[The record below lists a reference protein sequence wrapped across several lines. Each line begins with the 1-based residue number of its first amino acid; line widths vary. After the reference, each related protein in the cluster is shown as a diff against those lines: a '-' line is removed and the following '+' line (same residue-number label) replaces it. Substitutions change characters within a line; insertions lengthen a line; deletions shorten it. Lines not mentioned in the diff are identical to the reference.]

1 MGWGRMAQFRPN
13 KPTACQE
20 PPTAR
25 AEKLYDPGKSNEALK
40 FLRIHKKSYFHRTFL
55 VTIPMY
61 SSNLPLVVYSR
72 FVRPTY
78 HGFARSEV
86 MDLCVTRRIGRVGQ
100 VEVQWF
106 GRYSKSTLCVEIK
119 AASCL
124 LGSEGREPSIGD
136 CLLPSNNEAL
146 GKTPNNSLQL

>member
-1 MGWGRMAQFRPN
+1 
-13 KPTACQE
+13 
-20 PPTAR
+20 
-25 AEKLYDPGKSNEALK
+25 
-40 FLRIHKKSYFHRTFL
+40 
-55 VTIPMY
+55 MY

-86 MDLCVTRRIGRVGQ
+86 MDLCVTRRIRRVGQ

-124 LGSEGREPSIGD
+124 LGSEGREPSIED

>member
-1 MGWGRMAQFRPN
+1 
-13 KPTACQE
+13 
-20 PPTAR
+20 
-25 AEKLYDPGKSNEALK
+25 
-40 FLRIHKKSYFHRTFL
+40 
-55 VTIPMY
+55 MY

-119 AASCL
+119 GASCL
-124 LGSEGREPSIGD
+124 LGSLGRQPSIGD
-136 CLLPSNNEAL
+136 CSHPTRLLPVPL
-146 GKTPNNSLQL
+146 GKTPKISYNFLEQTPIIPSQYRTFYPLGGKKELGANISQNTDWAQHGRASKRENSSWFKKC